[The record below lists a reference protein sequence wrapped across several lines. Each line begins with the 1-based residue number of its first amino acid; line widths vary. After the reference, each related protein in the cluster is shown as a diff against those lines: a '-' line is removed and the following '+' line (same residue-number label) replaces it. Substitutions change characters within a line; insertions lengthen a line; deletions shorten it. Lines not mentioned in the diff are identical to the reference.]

1 MLDAPGSHMRTVAY
15 IATSLDGY
23 IADSD
28 GGVDWLNEL
37 PNPDQSDYGF
47 GDFIGGIDAIL
58 MGSNTFRVV
67 QAFGQWPYNK
77 PVYVLSNS
85 IKHMPSGYEDRIQ
98 LVSGPVGDV
107 LRRVEY
113 EAGPNVYVDG
123 GKVIQGCLDSG
134 LLSELVITTIPIILG
149 KGIALFTPSENR
161 ITLRHIKTEVLG
173 VGLVKSTYGIQQV
186 DPADG
191 LTAATD
197 L

>member
-1 MLDAPGSHMRTVAY
+1 MRTVAY

-37 PNPDQSDYGF
+37 PNADQSDYGF
-47 GDFIGGIDAIL
+47 ADFINGIDAIL

-67 QAFGQWPYNK
+67 QSFGQWPYSK
-77 PVYVLSNS
+77 TVYVLSNS
-85 IKHMPSGYEDRIQ
+85 IKHVPSGYEERVQ
-98 LVSGPVGDV
+98 LVSGSIGDV
-107 LRRVEY
+107 LSRIEH

-123 GKVIQGCLDSG
+123 GNVIRHCLASG

-149 KGIALFTPSENR
+149 KGIALFTPSEHR
-161 ITLRHIKTEVLG
+161 ITLCHMKTEVLG
-173 VGLVKSTYGIQQV
+173 FGLVKSTYGIQQV

-191 LTAATD
+191 MKAASN
-197 L
+197 LRSW